1 MFRSRC
7 PSAPILALR
16 AFAVLRPSTIQILCV
31 GLLLAG
37 CWPGVS
43 AGFGNGGP
51 VVRLP
56 VVDATD
62 LRFTHVSFGK
72 GPSHSRVSHIVQ
84 DDQGFLWFGTE
95 DGLQRYDGYGLREY
109 RYDPR
114 NPNGP
119 AAVLTR
125 SLLKDRSGTLWVAY
139 DVPAGSTSYGFL
151 DRYDPTTEIFKHY
164 GPDDAP
170 FMEPINDISQD
181 HEGTLWF
188 STDHGLTRREPVT
201 GQSIRYQHEP
211 DNPASLSSNLV
222 RSTFEERDGTFW
234 VATTKGLDRFDRGTT
249 KVVQHIPLP
258 PDFPIFE
265 PNPALQVS
273 LCEDRSGALWVI
285 FSYGYGLARVDRQAG
300 TLIFYSLDGTGKDN
314 TLQSG
319 ARAIHEDQDGT
330 LWIGTTASGVLKLD
344 RNRKRFLRYRN
355 NPSDP
360 ESLSGDQ
367 VNNLLEDRE
376 GNIWVGTTGAGA
388 NRFARRP
395 LPFKRYRH
403 ESGNPNSLDLDYTTS
418 VYEDTHGLL
427 WIGSMRALGRMDRKN
442 GRTTFYRAAGRR
454 GELSSTWI
462 ISAVEDHSGYLWF
475 GTVGA
480 GLNRLD
486 RRSGKFEVYRHD
498 PDDPRSLSHDTVAK
512 LFVDRAGTL
521 WVGTEDGLD
530 AFDPATE
537 SFRTYRSSGLTQ
549 NRVRDMAEDSQGALW
564 IATLGTGLLRLDPS
578 TRQLSMYR
586 HTAQS
591 ESLSNDRATA
601 VCIDHTGMIWIGTE
615 SGLNR
620 FDPATRTFTTYYESD
635 GLPSSHISRILED
648 DRGDLWVSTNSGL
661 SRFNVGEK
669 TFKNY
674 YIPDGISGN
683 EFYNYASA
691 FKSPSGEMFFTSYA
705 GLTTF
710 FPHDVV
716 PDTYV
721 PPVVITDLKVSG
733 NTLPI
738 GGDSPLKRAI
748 SFTDTVTLS
757 HLQNDISLEFSA
769 LSYTSPEGNRYRYRL
784 EGLETRWH
792 ESEGNRRFIAYKLA
806 PGEYTFHVQGSNSRG
821 TWNLQGDS
829 VRFLILPPWW
839 NTGWFRA
846 VALALFL
853 LSLGF
858 AYYFR
863 IHSIERQFNMRLE
876 ERVGERTR
884 IARELHDT
892 LLQSFQGLM
901 FRFQAVLD
909 LLPSRPVEARE
920 AFENALDRA
929 DQAITEGR
937 DAIQDLRSSTVER
950 NDLAPAVRAL
960 GEELAGD
967 DPSGEAPT
975 FRLVVEGTPQNL
987 HPILRDEIYRIAREA
1002 LRNAFQHA
1010 HARRIEAEFTYDEGL
1025 FRLRIR
1031 DDGSGIDP
1039 HVLDQGNRPGH
1050 WGLAGMR
1057 ERAKRIG
1064 AQLEVWSQP
1073 GAGTEIE
1080 LSIPGAIAF
1089 GTSAMHAGFGR
1100 FRKKTEPSHGR

>member
-1 MFRSRC
+1 
-7 PSAPILALR
+7 
-16 AFAVLRPSTIQILCV
+16 
-31 GLLLAG
+31 
-37 CWPGVS
+37 VS
-43 AGFGNGGP
+43 AGFGKGGP
-51 VVRLP
+51 VVKLP
-56 VVDATD
+56 VVDAAG

-95 DGLQRYDGYGLREY
+95 DGLQRYDGYALREY

-119 AAVLTR
+119 GAVRTR
-125 SLLKDRSGTLWVAY
+125 SLLKDRSGRLWVGY
-139 DVPAGSTSYGFL
+139 DLASGSASYGFL
-151 DRYDPTTEIFKHY
+151 DRYDPTTEIFTHY
-164 GPDDAP
+164 GPDGAL
-170 FMEPINDISQD
+170 FSEPISDISQD
-181 HEGTLWF
+181 REGTLWF
-188 STDHGLTRREPVT
+188 STDQGLTRRNPVT
-201 GQSIRYQHEP
+201 GQTIRYQHQV

-222 RSTFEERDGTFW
+222 RSAFEEKDGTFW
-234 VATTKGLDRFDRGTT
+234 VATTKGLDRFDRQTE

-258 PDFPIFE
+258 REFPIYE
-265 PNPALQVS
+265 PNPVLQVS
-273 LCEDRSGALWVI
+273 LCEDHSGVLWVI

-300 TLIFYSLDGTGKDN
+300 TLTFYSLDGTGKDN
-314 TLQSG
+314 TIQSG

-330 LWIGTTASGVLKLD
+330 LWIGTTANGVLKLD
-344 RNRKRFLRYRN
+344 RDRKRFLRYRN
-355 NPSDP
+355 NPADP

-367 VNNLLEDRE
+367 VNALLEDRE

-403 ESGNPNSLDLDYTTS
+403 EPGNPNSLDMDYTTS
-418 VYEDTHGLL
+418 IYEDRRGLL
-427 WIGSMRALGRMDRKN
+427 WIGSMRALGRMDRKS
-442 GRTTFYRAAGRR
+442 GRTTFYRAAKGP

-462 ISAVEDHSGYLWF
+462 ISIVEDHTGYLWF
-475 GTVGA
+475 GTVGG

-486 RRSGKFEVYRHD
+486 RRSGKFKVYRHD
-498 PDDPRSLSHDTVAK
+498 PDDPHSLSHNTVAK
-512 LFVDRAGTL
+512 LFVDSMGTL
-521 WVGTEDGLD
+521 WVGTEEGIS

-537 SFRTYRSSGLTQ
+537 SFRRYQASGLNE
-549 NRVRDMAEDSQGALW
+549 NRVRDIAEDSQGVLW
-564 IATLGTGLLRLDPS
+564 IATLGTGLLRLDPVTGELS
-578 TRQLSMYR
+578 TYR
-586 HTAQS
+586 HS
-591 ESLSNDRATA
+591 SRPESLSNDQATA
-601 VCIDHTGMIWIGTE
+601 ICIDHAGIIWIGTE

-620 FDPATRTFTTYYESD
+620 FDPATRSFTAYYESD
-635 GLPSSHISRILED
+635 GLPSSYVSRILED

-661 SRFNVGEK
+661 SRFNLREK

-716 PDTYV
+716 SETYI
-721 PPVVITDLKVSG
+721 PPVVITDLKVAG

-738 GGDSPLKRAI
+738 GGDSPLKQAI

-757 HLQNDISLEFSA
+757 HAQNDISLEFSA

-784 EGLETRWH
+784 EGLETKWH
-792 ESEGNRRFIAYKLA
+792 ESEGNRRFITYSLS
-806 PGEYTFHVQGSNSRG
+806 PGNYLFRVQGSNSRG
-821 TWNLQGDS
+821 AWNEKGDS
-829 VRFLILPPWW
+829 VRFVILPPWW

-846 VALALFL
+846 VALAVFL
-853 LSLGF
+853 LSLAC
-858 AYYFR
+858 AYTFH
-863 IHSIERQFNMRLE
+863 IHNIERQFSMRLE

-920 AFENALDRA
+920 AFEGALDRA

-950 NDLAPAVRAL
+950 NDLTKAVTAL
-960 GEELAGD
+960 GEELAGED
-967 DPSGEAPT
+967 LSGKSPA
-975 FRLVVEGTPQNL
+975 FRVVLEGTPQNL

-1002 LRNAFQHA
+1002 LRNAFHHA
-1010 HARRIEAEFTYDEGL
+1010 QASRIEAEFTYEEAL

-1031 DDGSGIDP
+1031 DDGNGIDP
-1039 HVLDQGNRPGH
+1039 SVLDEGNRPGH

-1064 AQLEVWSQP
+1064 AKIEFWSQP

-1080 LSIPGAIAF
+1080 LSIPGTIAF
-1089 GTSAMHAGFGR
+1089 GTSPVQARFAR